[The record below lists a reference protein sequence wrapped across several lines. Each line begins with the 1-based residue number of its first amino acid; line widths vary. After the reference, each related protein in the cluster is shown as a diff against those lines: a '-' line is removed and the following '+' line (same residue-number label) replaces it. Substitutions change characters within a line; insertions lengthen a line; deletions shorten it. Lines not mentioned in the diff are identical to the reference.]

1 MNLRPTL
8 KKIVDDFADDFTRTA
23 EDSRKEYLQTLGPG
37 SVVPGTGRIYDV
49 KLRGKFVE
57 RSSRRAGDAHMA
69 ISRRI
74 DEVKRLMTD
83 PPSTEAV
90 NTITLLANRDNLT
103 LQDLEFAAERYGDNY
118 QAYKTL
124 ASIGA
129 KKQIRGLGDHPLD
142 EELSALSAMDRS
154 MARVL
159 TLTEAEARG
168 ASLPSFL
175 AFLKLEVDS
184 LPND

>member
-8 KKIVDDFADDFTRTA
+8 KKILDDFTDDFTRTA

-37 SVVPGTGRIYDV
+37 AVVPGNGRIYDAQR
-49 KLRGKFVE
+49 RGEFME
-57 RSSRRAGDAHMA
+57 RTSRRAADAHAA
-69 ISRRI
+69 ISRRV

-83 PPSTEAV
+83 PPSTDAV
-90 NTITLLANRDNLT
+90 NTITMLANRDNLT
-103 LQDLEFAAERYGDNY
+103 LQDLEFAAERYGKNY

-129 KKQIRGLGDHPLD
+129 KKQVRGLGNHPLD
-142 EELSALSAMDRS
+142 DELSALGAMDKS
-154 MARVL
+154 MARTL
-159 TLTEAEARG
+159 SLTEAESRG
-168 ASLPSFL
+168 DSLRSVMSWT
-175 AFLKLEVDS
+175 KLCVDA